1 MLYQPNTLPE
11 NKPETTVKIMVPNLV
26 HALKWDAK
34 IHMVQTYTFRMEEK
48 EIDKIITVRIIT
60 ITIIINR
67 DALRKEIDHRREIA
81 QSNNRIDN
89 RDRDAHRSRDAPSN
103 NRIDSRNKEAHRSRD
118 APRDAHKEIAHRID
132 NRDVKLNKS
141 NKLNKIIFLLYI
153 YI

>member
-1 MLYQPNTLPE
+1 MKGGRIALPVNTLPE

-48 EIDKIITVRIIT
+48 EITTDRIITIT

-67 DALRKEIDHRREIA
+67 DALRREIDHRREIA
-81 QSNNRIDN
+81 PNNNRIDN

-103 NRIDSRNKEAHRSRD
+103 NRIDSRNKDAHRSRD
-118 APRDAHKEIAHRID
+118 AHKR
-132 NRDVKLNKS
+132 NRSQNRQQRR
-141 NKLNKIIFLLYI
+141 
-153 YI
+153 